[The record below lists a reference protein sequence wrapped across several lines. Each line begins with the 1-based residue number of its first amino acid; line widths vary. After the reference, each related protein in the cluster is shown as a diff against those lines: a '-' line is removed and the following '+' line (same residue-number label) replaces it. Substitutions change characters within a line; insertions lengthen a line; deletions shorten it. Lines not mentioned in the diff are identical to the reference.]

1 MSSSRVHTSFT
12 GAPIAFEI
20 STACAKKSQSMRRPK
35 PPPRKV
41 VLMVI
46 CSGLRPVIAA
56 AMPIASCWNWI
67 EPISSAESLR
77 TSAVKFIGSSGE
89 CDRNGIS

>member
-1 MSSSRVHTSFT
+1 
-12 GAPIAFEI
+12 
-20 STACAKKSQSMRRPK
+20 MRLPN
-35 PPPRKV
+35 PPPRNV
-41 VLMVI
+41 VRMVI

-56 AMPIASCWNWI
+56 AMPRAICWNWI

-89 CDRNGIS
+89 CERNGIW

>member
-1 MSSSRVHTSFT
+1 MT
-12 GAPIAFEI
+12 
-20 STACAKKSQSMRRPK
+20 
-35 PPPRKV
+35 
-41 VLMVI
+41 VI

-56 AMPIASCWNWI
+56 AMPSASCWNWI

-89 CDRNGIS
+89 CERNGIS

>member
-20 STACAKKSQSMRRPK
+20 STACAMKSRSMRRPK

-41 VLMVI
+41 VSIVI
-46 CSGLRPVIAA
+46 CSGLSLVMAA
-56 AMPIASCWNWI
+56 VMPSAACWNWI

-77 TSAVKFIGSSGE
+77 TSAVKFIGSIGE
-89 CDRNGIS
+89 CERNGIS